1 MDKIMAQLESLVAH
15 YDELQEM
22 MADPEVINDTKRYME
37 VSKEEAD
44 LRDVV
49 EKYRKYKAD
58 KKEISDNKDIIANEN
73 DSDLVEMA
81 KEENEDLEQDID

>member
-1 MDKIMAQLESLVAH
+1 MAQLESLVAH

-58 KKEISDNKDIIANEN
+58 KKKFQTIRILLQTKVIQIW
-73 DSDLVEMA
+73 LRWPKM
-81 KEENEDLEQDID
+81 KITI